1 MPGGRIP
8 KRDSISR
15 LSRARTMS
23 IRVTRTTDD
32 CETVL
37 KIDGRLRREDVGELA
52 KERRYVQGPL
62 VLELSN
68 LQSADAA
75 GVEILKRLAS
85 AGAMI
90 RGASPYIKL
99 LLSEKS
105 RSL

>member
-1 MPGGRIP
+1 MPGGRMP
-8 KRDSISR
+8 KHDQPSQFLRVW
-15 LSRARTMS
+15 TMS
-23 IRVTRTTDD
+23 IRVTRTTDA

-37 KIDGRLRREDVGELA
+37 KVDGRLHREDVGELA
-52 KERRYVQGPL
+52 KETHRVQGPL

-90 RGASPYIKL
+90 RGASPYIEL